1 MSAPARALSERRPH
15 YSGAGALGARG
26 EEAAARHLESLGYRI
41 LERRFRTRAGEID
54 LVAEE
59 EDTLVFVEVKSRPAL
74 GFGRPSE
81 AVDARKRGRL
91 ARAAA
96 IYLMLRGLPDRPC
109 RFDVLEVLTT
119 ADGGLRCLLIR
130 DAFQGAREP

>member
-1 MSAPARALSERRPH
+1 MISPARALSERKPP
-15 YSGAGALGARG
+15 YSGAAALGARG

-59 EDTLVFVEVKSRPAL
+59 DETLVFVEVKSRSAL
-74 GFGRPSE
+74 GFGRPAE
-81 AVDARKRGRL
+81 AVDARKRGRVM
-91 ARAAA
+91 RAAA
-96 IYLMLRGLPDRPC
+96 IYLMLRGVPDRPC

-119 ADGGLRCLLIR
+119 TQGDLRCLLIR
-130 DAFQGAREP
+130 DAFQGACEP

>member
-1 MSAPARALSERRPH
+1 MIVPARALSERKPP

-26 EEAAARHLESLGYRI
+26 EEAAARHLESLGFRI

-59 EDTLVFVEVKSRPAL
+59 QGTLVFVEVKSRSAL
-74 GFGRPSE
+74 GFGRPAE

-91 ARAAA
+91 TRAAA
-96 IYLMLRGLPDRPC
+96 IYLMLRGLSDRPC
-109 RFDVLEVLTT
+109 RFDVLEVLPTIHG
-119 ADGGLRCLLIR
+119 DLRCRLIR
-130 DAFQGAREP
+130 DAFQGPCEP